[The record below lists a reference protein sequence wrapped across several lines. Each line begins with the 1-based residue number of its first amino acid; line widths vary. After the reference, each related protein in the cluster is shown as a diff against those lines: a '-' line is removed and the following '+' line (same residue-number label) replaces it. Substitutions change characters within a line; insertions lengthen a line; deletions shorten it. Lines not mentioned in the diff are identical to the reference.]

1 MVEDKGTSSAGFT
14 GLSGSPNCA
23 TNWDVIDWDFAAPFG
38 KTERS
43 PAPWRKPNMEQ
54 VIEQRGR
61 FCLLRTDSGF
71 AWALTGEGGAQW
83 YWHPETLQWTGRPH
97 TSRTAELATVGLDLE
112 GSQPDGL
119 AQPPHRTP
127 LCRLAP
133 RRF

>member
-1 MVEDKGTSSAGFT
+1 
-14 GLSGSPNCA
+14 
-23 TNWDVIDWDFAAPFG
+23 
-38 KTERS
+38 
-43 PAPWRKPNMEQ
+43 MEQ